1 MAKGDYLGEFEQLVL
16 LAILHAGRD
25 AYAVT
30 ICDEIVRRTERDV
43 SLGAVYATLER
54 LEAKALVTSRLG
66 EATRERGGRSKRLVE
81 VTPDGLGALRESRKM
96 QRDMLAG
103 LARRWRLE

>member
-16 LAILHAGRD
+16 LAILHAGKD
-25 AYAVT
+25 AYAVA
-30 ICDEIVRRTERDV
+30 ICDEIVRRTDRDV

-66 EATRERGGRSKRLVE
+66 EATRERGGRPKRFVE
-81 VTPDGLGALRESRKM
+81 VTPHGVSALRESRKM
-96 QRDMLAG
+96 VRGMLAG
-103 LARRWRLE
+103 LSRRWGLE